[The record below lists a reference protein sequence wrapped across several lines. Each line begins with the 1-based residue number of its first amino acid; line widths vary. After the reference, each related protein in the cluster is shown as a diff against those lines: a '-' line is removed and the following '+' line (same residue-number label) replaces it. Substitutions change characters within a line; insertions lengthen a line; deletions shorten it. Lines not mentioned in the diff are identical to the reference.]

1 MKEKEALMRQRSV
14 TFVTVAVTVGI
25 FFMV

>member
-1 MKEKEALMRQRSV
+1 MKEKKALMRQRSV
-14 TFVTVAVTVGI
+14 IFVTDAVTAGI